1 MRLAVATP
9 TVWDSYLTS
18 RPSGHFLQSW
28 AWGEFQEKLGNKIWR
43 LVIEDNSNIV
53 AELLVIKLSLG
64 FGQSILYS
72 PRGQLIDKTQPLT
85 TAQASAILLLEEI
98 KKIGLE
104 ENVLF
109 FRIDPPATIA
119 DITTARFYT
128 SQKFTQNRKN
138 IQPRYS
144 SILDIGPSVEQLLNR
159 MKSKTRY
166 NIHLA
171 ERHDITTTK
180 STNPEDLHQFLQL
193 TKETSSRQ
201 GFSPHS
207 NNYYQTQYDTL
218 RSIGMQELWLA
229 HRDGK
234 TLAAILVNYFGN
246 TATYVHGASD
256 NRYRELMASHLLQ
269 FATIK
274 DARERGFKY
283 YDFWGINPN
292 PKHSWAGFTRFKRGF
307 GGEEIEYLGT
317 FELPINPLLYKLY
330 RLLSK

>member
-18 RPSGHFLQSW
+18 RPTGHFLQSW

-43 LVIEDNSNIV
+43 LVVEDNSDIV

-98 KKIGLE
+98 KKIGKE
-104 ENVLF
+104 EKALF
-109 FRIDPPATIA
+109 FRIDPPATVA
-119 DITTARFYT
+119 DITTERFYT
-128 SQKFTQNRKN
+128 SQKFTRNRKN

-144 SILDIGPSVEQLLNR
+144 SILDLSVSPEQLLNR

-171 ERHDITTTK
+171 ERHEITTTK
-180 STNPEDLHQFLQL
+180 STSPEDFRQFLQL

-207 NNYYQTQYDTL
+207 NNYYQSQYDAL
-218 RSIGMQELWLA
+218 HPVGMQELWLA
-229 HRDGK
+229 RRGSE
-234 TLAAILVNYFGN
+234 TLAAILVDYFGN

-256 NRYRELMASHLLQ
+256 NRYRELMAPYLLQ
-269 FATIK
+269 FAAIK
-274 DARERGFKY
+274 DAHERGFKH

-292 PKHSWAGFTRFKRGF
+292 PKHPWAGFTRFKRGF

-317 FELPINPLLYKLY
+317 FELPFNSYVYKLY
-330 RLLSK
+330 RLLSR